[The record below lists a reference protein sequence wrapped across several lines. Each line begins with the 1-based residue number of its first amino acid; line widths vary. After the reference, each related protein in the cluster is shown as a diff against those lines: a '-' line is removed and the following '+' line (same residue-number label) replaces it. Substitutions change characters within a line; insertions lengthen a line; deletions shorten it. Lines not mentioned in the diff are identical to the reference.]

1 VLPEEVVGNILCES
15 VALVVLTG
23 HKLSFQDLR
32 VGLSQAPHKMDSGV
46 NVLGPGST
54 DGIVGQVDCSIVVHS
69 DKRGQFESYIK
80 ELNNLFLHKQ

>member
-1 VLPEEVVGNILCES
+1 MLPKEVVGNILGES
-15 VALVVLTG
+15 VALIVFTRNE
-23 HKLSFQDLR
+23 LSFQDLR

-69 DKRGQFESYIK
+69 DKHGQFESYIK
-80 ELNNLFLHKQ
+80 ELNDLFHKQ